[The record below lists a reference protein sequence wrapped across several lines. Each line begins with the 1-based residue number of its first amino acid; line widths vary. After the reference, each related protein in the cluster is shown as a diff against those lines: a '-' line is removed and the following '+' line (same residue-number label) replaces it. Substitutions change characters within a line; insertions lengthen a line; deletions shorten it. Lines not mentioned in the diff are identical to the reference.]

1 MPSLTAPCSGTRT
14 RGEVCM
20 LLWSALCYIINPIY
34 SKGNCSATS
43 NNTKLA
49 HWPLM
54 GGVTGVGCYIWYSE
68 EGPGR
73 AAALPSPL
81 IAVPNV
87 TAYPS
92 TANVSITVL
101 LYDGL
106 LLCGFNVAI
115 KGLSSRHKALRNSA
129 VRLFVCLFV
138 CLSSVCR
145 LQRILLQ
152 VGSLSRRTALSCYIM
167 LKTLV

>member
-1 MPSLTAPCSGTRT
+1 MPSLTAPCSEM

-20 LLWSALCYIINPIY
+20 LLWSALCYIINPLD
-34 SKGNCSATS
+34 SKGNCSATL

-54 GGVTGVGCYIWYSE
+54 GGVGCYIWYSE

-92 TANVSITVL
+92 TANVPITVL

-152 VGSLSRRTALSCYIM
+152 AGSLSRRTALSCYIM